1 MLFSTIFMFK
11 CFSTEQVSQIH
22 GPRTDNT
29 HISSIALV
37 LYGTI
42 DYQAQMPFTATNK
55 NDMVVAYALG
65 LICGQV

>member
-42 DYQAQMPFTATNK
+42 DYQAQIPFNATNK
-55 NDMVVAYALG
+55 ND
-65 LICGQV
+65 I